1 MWDNRYS
8 GDTYAYGTEPNN
20 FLASMIDNLP
30 PGNVL
35 CLGEGEGR
43 NAVWLARQGRAV
55 TAVDLSSVGLEKAQR
70 LAGAQGVE
78 ITTIPVNLSEFEIG
92 TDRWD
97 IIVSI
102 FCHLPPDLR
111 RIVHQRC
118 SEGLRPG
125 GVMLLEAFTPRQLGL
140 GTGGPGNLEMMMDA
154 ETLRTELSPLEFLH
168 LWEGERDIHEGV
180 FHNGQ
185 SAIVQ
190 ILARKPE

>member
-8 GDTYAYGTEPNN
+8 GNTYAYGTEPNG
-20 FLASMIDNLP
+20 FLVPMIDNLP
-30 PGNVL
+30 LGNVL
-35 CLGEGEGR
+35 CLGEGESR

-55 TAVDLSSVGLEKAQR
+55 SAVDLSSVGLEKAQR

-78 ITTIPVNLSEFEIG
+78 ITTIPVNLSEFDIG

-97 IIVSI
+97 TTISI

-111 RIVHQRC
+111 RIVHQHC

-125 GVMLLEAFTPRQLGL
+125 GVMLHEAFTPRPLGL
-140 GTGGPGNLEMMMDA
+140 GTGGPGSVEMMMDA

-168 LWEGERDIHEGV
+168 LWEGERDIHEGA
-180 FHNGQ
+180 FHNGK
-185 SAIVQ
+185 SAVVQ
-190 ILARKPE
+190 VLARKPE